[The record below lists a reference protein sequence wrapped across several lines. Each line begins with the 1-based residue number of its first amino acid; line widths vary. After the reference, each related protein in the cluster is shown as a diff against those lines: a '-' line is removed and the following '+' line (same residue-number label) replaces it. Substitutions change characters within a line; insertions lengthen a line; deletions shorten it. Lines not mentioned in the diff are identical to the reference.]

1 MAATPTS
8 LTEQQMQPLASGT
21 KGMGVA
27 SVALVSETV
36 SCFSMSMAGEK
47 GGKGLDGVV
56 WGIAI
61 YSLTHSLSLLF
72 SSSSF
77 LF

>member
-27 SVALVSETV
+27 LVALVSETV

-47 GGKGLDGVV
+47 GGRG
-56 WGIAI
+56 
-61 YSLTHSLSLLF
+61 
-72 SSSSF
+72 
-77 LF
+77 